1 VEITRTLERPGK
13 DPVGYRLWRKSGARD
28 VLVMIHGAAS
38 NLTRWSEFIS
48 HSSLKDSWNLLR
60 MDLRGHGS
68 SMSRRGIRIE
78 SWCEDLRAILD
89 SEEFDR
95 IVIIGHSLGAHVALY
110 FRDTFPER
118 VRAMILI
125 DPVIPQNL
133 SGKLRLARN
142 LRWFLQLIVYG
153 LRLLNA
159 LGLRRRSFPPR
170 DLRELD
176 ERTRKVLAGDPGAD
190 IADLYT
196 KPSIDM
202 AYLPVANYIQDM
214 IEVTRK
220 LPPLEQIDIPVL
232 VLLSAGATVS
242 DPERNL
248 AVIRRIPAV
257 EIQSI
262 DANHWLMTERPEEAR
277 KAIDGWCLKQESKG

>member
-1 VEITRTLERPGK
+1 VDITRTLERPGM
-13 DPVGYRLWRKSGARD
+13 DPIGYRLWRNAGARS

-38 NLTRWSEFIS
+38 NLTRWSEFVS
-48 HSSLKDSWNLLR
+48 HSALNESWNLLR
-60 MDLRGHGS
+60 IDLRGHGS

-78 SWCEDLRAILD
+78 SWCEDLKAILD
-89 SEEFDR
+89 REDFDR

-110 FRDTFPER
+110 FRDTYPER

-125 DPVIPQNL
+125 DPVIPENL
-133 SGKLRLARN
+133 SGKLRLARR
-142 LRWFLQLIVYG
+142 LRWLLRLIVYG
-153 LRLLNA
+153 IRFLNA
-159 LGLRRRSFPPR
+159 LGIRRRSFPAR

-176 ERTRKVLAGDPGAD
+176 ERTRRILAGDSGTD

-202 AYLPVANYIQDM
+202 EFLPVANYLQDM
-214 IEVTRK
+214 IEVTRE
-220 LPPLEQIDIPVL
+220 LPPLERIDIPVL

-248 AVIRRIPAV
+248 AVIRRIPGV

-262 DANHWLMTERPEEAR
+262 DANHWLLTERPEEAR
-277 KAIDGWCLKQESKG
+277 KAIDEWCLKLDRKG